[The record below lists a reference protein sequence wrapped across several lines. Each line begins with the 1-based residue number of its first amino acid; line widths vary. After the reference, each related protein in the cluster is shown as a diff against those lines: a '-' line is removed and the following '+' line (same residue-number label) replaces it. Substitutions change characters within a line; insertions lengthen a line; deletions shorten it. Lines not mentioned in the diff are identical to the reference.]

1 LKKKT
6 QDPPRK
12 KKKSKESGY
21 DGNLF
26 HLVKDIIMMDPTP
39 TFTAKSSISP
49 RTILFVLIQKYEMIG
64 LFSREAISRSESPCS
79 EKRVAFKWVLSKSRN
94 TAIANIK
101 TRYL

>member
-1 LKKKT
+1 MLEINPLKKKT

-26 HLVKDIIMMDPTP
+26 HLVKDMIMRDPAP

-49 RTILFVLIQKYEMIG
+49 NIRLFVFIQKYEMMG
-64 LFSREAISRSESPCS
+64 LFSREAISMTESPCS
-79 EKRVAFKWVLSKSRN
+79 EKR
-94 TAIANIK
+94 IALK
-101 TRYL
+101 